1 MFRCIFSVR
10 LPSFQCLYCGLPCPP
25 TVFTLSPYPYFFPL
39 HTWASQV
46 IHFHFHLSPYYLLSL
61 SISSLHF
68 HSLSIPILLHIA
80 HMGLT
85 GISLSLKFVFFR
97 EAPLRLAAPL
107 FGHCPN
113 SDYTPPPP
121 PALKRALWGTFF
133 PGRFEQICQITVLTV
148 HKCTK
153 HPGKP

>member
-46 IHFHFHLSPYYLLSL
+46 IHFHLNLYSLLSSHSIFLPMDHRTVPLLL

-68 HSLSIPILLHIA
+68 HSLSVNPYFFLFFSPQPNNHFLLSGSI
-80 HMGLT
+80 
-85 GISLSLKFVFFR
+85 
-97 EAPLRLAAPL
+97 
-107 FGHCPN
+107 
-113 SDYTPPPP
+113 YTMM
-121 PALKRALWGTFF
+121 AVAIERY
-133 PGRFEQICQITVLTV
+133 ITV
-148 HKCTK
+148 C
-153 HPGKP
+153 HPFFKITHNWGAYK